1 MIGQSELINDAAKVP
16 AEKEKHAAET
26 LSAELLFLPRQKTC
40 IWVVAH
46 VQGHTTTW
54 ENIFPTEMPPHF
66 YLGIN
71 YNWVATRDLF
81 WAFMITQ
88 LPLPQLKMWRE
99 RAKSETIIS
108 RAIERAA
115 TVLNMQSSR
124 AINLTPE
131 RPRKS
136 LRYRMDPQI

>member
-1 MIGQSELINDAAKVP
+1 MHMGLRPMPHGQCGARPPMPNSETGCSSV
-16 AEKEKHAAET
+16 
-26 LSAELLFLPRQKTC
+26 SVQRLPRQKTC

-46 VQGHTTTW
+46 VQGHTTW

-131 RPRKS
+131 WPRKS
-136 LRYRMDPQI
+136 LRYPMDPQI